1 MSVLDKIIEFTTVAS
16 QSNKMKRTVAFD
28 TILDVISVVFYGGIE
43 RLNKIYKCFKLHVEV
58 EPEQTKQK
66 RITDSSGWNSKSTFK
81 NKPKILNYWCFNPG
95 FGMEQLLN
103 KNIRSIIL
111 TSGTL
116 APLKPLIAELAFPVH
131 HRLENPHIVNSSQV
145 FVKVVA
151 SGPDKEPLMS
161 NYENRSNPKYLS
173 SLART
178 ILSFTP
184 LIPGGLLVF
193 FPSYPLMKTCMDS
206 WQSNGLWSQ
215 IARLKPI
222 FVEPRGKDAFNQT
235 MQDYY
240 SAVSDPNLKG
250 AIFLAVCRGKVS
262 EGLDFSDNNG
272 RAVIITGLPFPPL
285 KDPKVVL
292 KKEYLNKNRTK
303 ENELLSGND
312 WYSLEASRA
321 VNQAI
326 GRVIRHR
333 HDYGAILLC
342 DQRFNYSNQK
352 NQLSAWIQGHLKGPQ
367 AASFGSII
375 PELSR
380 FFKNA
385 ERTVSLTCIVRAF
398 KIKENLFSA
407 PQKNGSAF

>member
-1 MSVLDKIIEFTTVAS
+1 
-16 QSNKMKRTVAFD
+16 MKRTVAFD

-43 RLNKIYKCFKLHVEV
+43 RLNKIYRCFKLHVEV

-66 RITDSSGWNSKSTFK
+66 RITDSSGWNSKHTVKS
-81 NKPKILNYWCFNPG
+81 KPKILNYWCFNPG

-151 SGPDKEPLMS
+151 SGPDKEALLS
-161 NYENRSNPKYLS
+161 NFENRSNPKYLS

-193 FPSYPLMKTCMDS
+193 FPSYPTMKASMDC
-206 WQSNGLWSQ
+206 WQSTGLWSQ
-215 IARLKPI
+215 ISKIKQI

-240 SAVSDPNLKG
+240 HTVSDPNLKG

-262 EGLDFSDNNG
+262 EGLDFADNNG

-285 KDPKVVL
+285 KDPKVIL
-292 KKEYLNKNRTK
+292 KKEYLNKNRTVQ
-303 ENELLSGND
+303 NELLTGNE

-352 NQLSAWIQGHLKGPQ
+352 NQLSSWIQGHLKGPQ
-367 AASFGSII
+367 QTSFGSII

-385 ERTVSLTCIVRAF
+385 EKTVSFFVPIYIRVTF
-398 KIKENLFSA
+398 F
-407 PQKNGSAF
+407 F